1 MNINQPSFS
10 NSGQHRVRLGLHRVR
25 TFTIQVVYTAF
36 MFFVPDIRRAS
47 LSTNVSTRMFK
58 DFARKSINDVFGITR
73 KTGILNANVASTV
86 QSLPSR
92 VEISLFVK

>member
-1 MNINQPSFS
+1 
-10 NSGQHRVRLGLHRVR
+10 
-25 TFTIQVVYTAF
+25 

-47 LSTNVSTRMFK
+47 RLTNVSMFK
-58 DFARKSINDVFGITR
+58 YFARKSINDVFGITR

-92 VEISLFVK
+92 VEISLFVKLFARLANYLNR

>member
-1 MNINQPSFS
+1 MITSIIYVSLTKLSTP
-10 NSGQHRVRLGLHRVR
+10 
-25 TFTIQVVYTAF
+25 IQVVYTAF

-47 LSTNVSTRMFK
+47 RLTNVSIFK

-92 VEISLFVK
+92 VEISLFVKLFARLAN